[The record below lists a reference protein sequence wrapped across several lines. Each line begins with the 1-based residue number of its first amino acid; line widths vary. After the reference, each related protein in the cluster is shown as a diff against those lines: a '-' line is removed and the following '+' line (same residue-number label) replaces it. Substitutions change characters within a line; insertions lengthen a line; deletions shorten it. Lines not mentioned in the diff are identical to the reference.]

1 MIRKTSA
8 MLAIV
13 VALSTTNVF
22 ATEIEVN
29 SNTVNS
35 KQEKNIDSYN
45 QKTSENN
52 KDTVDAEEDTVKEGL
67 KEKNENVDKSSTSGQ
82 ESEAKKDNNNQGK
95 DAEQKSNLDKED
107 NLNKNS
113 TSIDEKKEAE
123 KNENNQNVQTTN
135 KDNNTEKK
143 DELVGSVYEK
153 KNINPT
159 PRAYQFFSVNND
171 GKELKYEQVRDSN
184 GLESLVRLQP
194 KTDKNYEVALAKN
207 DGTFVYLG
215 SYDDYTVAKKST
227 EHNSSNVQSFAAVDG
242 MPIILNSQGKVI
254 YAEKA
259 LGRVVGIS
267 GQSTIN
273 ICSDSGLNDTFTY
286 IAASYIDD
294 VPIIKYE
301 GNAAEV
307 VVNGY
312 RGWISRDA
320 IDIVPLNQAE
330 NPSNYVNRYGELSHF
345 ISDNLMSSEEYYRYP
360 LGKAPSYLKEWEKY
374 YNYDG
379 KYFYTSLDLLISD
392 LQNNTHENAVNAN
405 DPYYNYYY
413 YLPMRSKTSFTADQI
428 NTYISNNAA
437 YNSKLRNTGKY
448 FIEAQDKYGVNA
460 LTMLGIAINESAWGT
475 SYYARNKNN
484 LFGIG
489 AVDSNPDDA
498 FYFESVEQCIN
509 EFAKYQMSRGYADPY
524 NWSYNGA
531 ALGNKGF
538 GANIQYASDP
548 FWGEK
553 AASNFYKVDY
563 HISGNGLAGLTEYD
577 KYQLGLYIGN
587 SKVTDKSGN
596 LLYNIGSMESSK
608 VGKIGT
614 AVIINDL
621 NKTDINNNLS
631 YNIQPDRTTPIS
643 TGKISGDYDWKSGYT
658 PISNVKLINQGKDVT
673 KPSNWINKDGKFYYQ
688 HSDGTLA
695 RGWLDL
701 NGYWYY
707 LDPNTGEMKTGLQEI
722 SGYKYYLDESGYMR
736 TGWVNYNGE
745 YRFFGEDGT
754 MKTGWI
760 NDGWTDYYLKPDGT
774 IYKGWL
780 DDGLNKYFMDENG
793 QMRKGWVNYNGEY
806 YFFGPDGAMR
816 TGWINDGY
824 AYYFLKKDGT
834 IHTGW
839 LEENGQK
846 YYLGSE
852 GDMKLGWYKV
862 DGNWYYF
869 GKSGAMVK
877 NQTIDGWHIG
887 NDGIATN

>member
-1 MIRKTSA
+1 MIRKTAA
-8 MLAIV
+8 MLAIFIT
-13 VALSTTNVF
+13 LSTSNVF
-22 ATEIEVN
+22 AIDIKINNN
-29 SNTVNS
+29 SNN
-35 KQEKNIDSYN
+35 KQEKSVESYN
-45 QKTSENN
+45 QKASENN
-52 KDTVDAEEDTVKEGL
+52 KDKINEKNVNVDEAI
-67 KEKNENVDKSSTSGQ
+67 KEKDTNIDNDIMNGK
-82 ESEAKKDNNNQGK
+82 ESEEKKDNNNQDTYIEPK
-95 DAEQKSNLDKED
+95 NNLDTENTNNNDNSKDWKKEVEKNRDENKIKAADED
-107 NLNKNS
+107 NKV
-113 TSIDEKKEAE
+113 E
-123 KNENNQNVQTTN
+123 N
-135 KDNNTEKK
+135 KD
-143 DELVGSVYEK
+143 DLVGSIYENK
-153 KNINPT
+153 SINLKPKFH
-159 PRAYQFFSVNND
+159 QFFSINNSEN
-171 GKELKYEQVRDSN
+171 ELKYEQIRDSN
-184 GLESLVRLQP
+184 GLESLVRLHP
-194 KTDKNYEVALAKN
+194 KTDKKYEIALAKN
-207 DGTFVYLG
+207 DGTFVYIG
-215 SYDDYTVAKKST
+215 SYDDYNIAKKST
-227 EHNSSNVQSFAAVDG
+227 DHSNYNVQSFAETG
-242 MPIILNSQGKVI
+242 GIPIILNSEGKVI

-259 LGRVVGIS
+259 LGRIVGIK

-273 ICSDSGLNDTFTY
+273 ICSDSGLKNAFTY
-286 IAASYIDD
+286 IAASYVDD
-294 VPIIKYE
+294 VPIIRYDE
-301 GNAAEV
+301 NAVEIV
-307 VVNGY
+307 INGY
-312 RGWISRDA
+312 RGWISREA
-320 IDIVPLNQAE
+320 IDIVPLNQVK

-360 LGKAPSYLKEWEKY
+360 LGKSPSYLKEWEKY

-379 KYFYTSLDLLISD
+379 KYFYTSLELLIDD
-392 LQNNTHENAVNAN
+392 LQNNTHENAVNVN
-405 DPYYNYYY
+405 EPYYNYYY

-428 NTYISNNAA
+428 NTYISNNSA
-437 YNSKLRNTGKY
+437 YNSKLRDTGEY
-448 FIEAQDKYGVNA
+448 FIEAQNKYGVNA
-460 LTMLGIAINESAWGT
+460 LIMLGIAINESAWGT

-509 EFAKYQMSRGYADPY
+509 EFAKYQMSRGYSDPY

-553 AASNFYKVDY
+553 AASNFYKLDY
-563 HISGNGLAGLTEYD
+563 HVSGNGLAGLTEYD

-621 NKTDINNNLS
+621 NKKYINNSLN
-631 YNIQPDRTTPIS
+631 YTIQPDRTIPIS
-643 TGKISGDYDWKSGYT
+643 NGKISGLYDWKNGYT
-658 PISNVKLINQGKDVT
+658 PIDGVKLINQGKNVT
-673 KPSNWINKDGKFYYQ
+673 KPSGWINKDGKFYYQ

-695 RGWLDL
+695 KGWLEL
-701 NGYWYY
+701 SGYWYY
-707 LDPNTGEMKTGLQEI
+707 LDNNTGEMKTGFQEI
-722 SGYKYYLDESGYMR
+722 NGYKYYLDESGYMR
-736 TGWVNYNGE
+736 TGWVNYKDE

-780 DDGLNKYFMDENG
+780 DDGLNKYYMDENG
-793 QMRKGWVNYNGEY
+793 QMRKGWVKYNGEY

-839 LEENGQK
+839 LKENGQK

-852 GDMKLGWYKV
+852 GDMKLGWYNI
-862 DGNWYYF
+862 DNNWYYF
-869 GKSGAMVK
+869 DDSGAMMT
-877 NQTIDGWHIG
+877 NTIIDGWKIDG
-887 NDGIATN
+887 NGIARK

>member
-8 MLAIV
+8 ILAIV
-13 VALSTTNVF
+13 IALSTTNVF
-22 ATEIEVN
+22 ATDAKVDINAVDN
-29 SNTVNS
+29 
-35 KQEKNIDSYN
+35 KQEKSIDNYN
-45 QKTSENN
+45 EKVSGDNTSDKVNDN
-52 KDTVDAEEDTVKEGL
+52 KSIIQDESKD
-67 KEKNENVDKSSTSGQ
+67 KEKNMDKLSGD
-82 ESEAKKDNNNQGK
+82 KKELEDKTEDDTKKKTDEKN
-95 DAEQKSNLDKED
+95 SNIDV
-107 NLNKNS
+107 NS
-113 TSIDEKKEAE
+113 TSNSSEKKESVKEEDNSKKIEAE
-123 KNENNQNVQTTN
+123 N
-135 KDNNTEKK
+135 KDN
-143 DELVGSVYEK
+143 LVGSVYEK
-153 KNINPT
+153 KDIKAAPK
-159 PRAYQFFSVNND
+159 AYQFFSVNND
-171 GKELKYEQVRDSN
+171 GKELKYEQIRDSN

-194 KTDKNYEVALAKN
+194 KTEKKYEVALAKD
-207 DGTFVYLG
+207 DGSFVYLG
-215 SYDDYTVAKKST
+215 SYDDYIAAKDST
-227 EHNSSNVQSFAAVDG
+227 EHKNSNIQSFAVTEG
-242 MPIILNSQGKVI
+242 MPVVLNDQGKVI

-273 ICSDSGLNDTFTY
+273 ICTDSSLNDAFTY

-312 RGWISRDA
+312 RGWISKDA

-360 LGKAPSYLKEWEKY
+360 LGKSPSYLKEWEKY

-392 LQNNTHENAVNAN
+392 LQNNTHVNAVNAN

-428 NTYISNNAA
+428 NTYISNYSAST
-437 YNSKLRNTGKY
+437 SKLRNTGQY
-448 FIEAQDKYGVNA
+448 FIEAQNKYGVNA

-475 SYYARNKNN
+475 SYYARTKNN

-489 AVDSNPDDA
+489 AVDSSPDDA

-563 HISGNGLAGLTEYD
+563 HVSGNGLAGLKEYD
-577 KYQLGLYIGN
+577 KYQLGLYVRN
-587 SKVTDKSGN
+587 SKVTDETGT
-596 LLYNIGSMESSK
+596 LLYNIGSMYSSK
-608 VGKIGT
+608 VGKVGT

-621 NKTDINNNLS
+621 NKNSIGGNLS
-631 YNIQPDRTTPIS
+631 YKIQPDRTTPIS
-643 TGKISGDYDWKSGYT
+643 NGKISGAYDWKEGYT
-658 PISNVKLINQGKDVT
+658 PVNNLKLINEGKDVI
-673 KPSNWINKDGKFYYQ
+673 KASNWIIKDGKYYYQ
-688 HSDGTLA
+688 NSDGTLA
-695 RGWLDL
+695 KGWMKVD
-701 NGYWYY
+701 GYWYY
-707 LDPNTGEMKTGLQEI
+707 LDVNTGEMKTGLQEI
-722 SGYKYYLDESGYMR
+722 GGYKYYLDASGYMR
-736 TGWVNYNGE
+736 TGWVNHNGE
-745 YRFFGEDGT
+745 YYFFGKDGT

-760 NDGWTDYYLKPDGT
+760 NDGWTDYYLRPDGT

-780 DDGLNKYFMDENG
+780 DDGLNKYYMDENG
-793 QMRKGWVNYNGEY
+793 QMRKGWVKYNNEY
-806 YFFGPDGAMR
+806 YFFGSDGAMR

-824 AYYFLKKDGT
+824 AYYFLKSDGT
-834 IHTGW
+834 VSTGW
-839 LEENGQK
+839 LEEAGNK
-846 YYLGSE
+846 YYLGTE
-852 GDMKLGWYKV
+852 GAMKTGWYKV

-869 GKSGAMVK
+869 SKSGAMVT

-887 NDGIATN
+887 NNGIAKK